1 MGRSV
6 VTVSESPHTAQA
18 IAPRVSQPA
27 DRADR
32 PDLAEDSHDGSGLN
46 QALIAGGEGRAT
58 KSQRPAPA
66 GTPPGLVHTVPNR
79 ACKCDRP
86 EVLAILGLRFPC
98 SCDVSGAAARIAVA
112 SGESPDVAQIDVSPG
127 SIQLRHKPVEPSPE
141 RPEAKEP
148 EVRKPITSWT
158 VKSRRRMLR
167 VFATLDYAPLYEG
180 DRIPMRVTLT
190 YPDNWQA
197 VAPDGAA
204 VDRHFAMF
212 ERRFVRAWG
221 EPLLCVWKR
230 EFQKRGAPHLH
241 MTARRPVGRAGA
253 SRHAVYQAA
262 MATWEASGQAGPR
275 PRYRKAVGD
284 GLSIREWLSETWA
297 DIVNHPDP
305 EQRELHRKAGTKVD
319 PDEVLRFKDPKRLA
333 VYFSKHAQYQHKE
346 YQNEPPAEWEGRH
359 VGRFWGVRGLQPMV
373 ESVLVP
379 RADYQVM
386 RRTLRRWSARRKVWD
401 AKQRRYLWVGAGK
414 SVQVWQEKR
423 RKEDDGG
430 TVRWCELVKLWG
442 PRTRMRGKSGTLC
455 VNDGPAIAG
464 ALAQLLEVRRQA
476 EPAKQYDAG
485 RYLAMQRASRG
496 DEDAFELIAVQ
507 QTPGQYNPKAGF
519 QAPCE
524 YGGCKRM
531 GSQHRHGVWCDQ
543 HAAKMEWPGG

>member
-1 MGRSV
+1 MGGV
-6 VTVSESPHTAQA
+6 ALNGLDGTFTLTVSETPAGTQA
-18 IAPRVSQPA
+18 LTPSVAQPA
-27 DRADR
+27 DSAGNGQPPEDHYGGGLD
-32 PDLAEDSHDGSGLN
+32 PALAG
-46 QALIAGGEGRAT
+46 AWAEGR
-58 KSQRPAPA
+58 KAPA
-66 GTPPGLVHTVPNR
+66 PPGLVHTVPNR
-79 ACKCDRP
+79 ACKCARP

-98 SCDVSGAAARIAVA
+98 ECDVSGAAARIAVV
-112 SGESPDVAQIDVSPG
+112 SGESSDVAQIDVSPG
-127 SIQLRHKPVEPSPE
+127 SIQLRNKPVEPAPE
-141 RPEAKEP
+141 RPEGKEP

-190 YPDNWQA
+190 YPEAWQA
-197 VAPDGAA
+197 VAPDGEA

-230 EFQKRGAPHLH
+230 EFQKRGAPHIHL
-241 MTARRPVGRAGA
+241 TARRPVGRAGA
-253 SRHAVYQAA
+253 GRHAVYQAA
-262 MATWEASGQAGPR
+262 MATWEASGQVSPR

-346 YQNEPPAEWEGRH
+346 YQNEPPPEWEGRH

-373 ESVLVP
+373 ESVLVD

-414 SVQVWQEKR
+414 SIQVWQEKR
-423 RKEDDGG
+423 RKEDDV

-442 PRTRMRGKSGTLC
+442 SRTRMRGKSGTLC
-455 VNDGPAIAG
+455 VNDGPAIART
-464 ALAQLLEVRRQA
+464 LAQLLEVRRQS
-476 EPAKQYDAG
+476 EPSVKYEPGA
-485 RYLAMQRASRG
+485 YLAMQRAKRG
-496 DEDAFELIAVQ
+496 EEDAFELVAEQ
-507 QTPGQYNPKAGF
+507 RDSGQYDPKAGF

-524 YGGCKRM
+524 YGRCQRM
-531 GSQHRHGVWCDQ
+531 GKQHRHGVWCDE
-543 HAAKMEWPGG
+543 HAKKMELSWC